1 MHNNLLYKFVLL
13 FLIVGVFS
21 AEGQS
26 KKQRE
31 LEERRQELRRE
42 IIAINNI
49 RSKEK
54 KEEKSV
60 LTLIEDLNYK
70 VSVRQNLIKVTNQQA
85 NLLTREINDNQKTIT
100 NLRGQLKKL
109 KEDYAAMIVKSY
121 KRKNEQSRV
130 MFLLSSSN
138 FQQAYKRLQY
148 IKQYANYQKKQAE
161 DIQIKTQELQD
172 LNTDLLRQKQD
183 KQKLIEDN
191 RIAKRELEKER
202 SEQKVMMA
210 SIKAN
215 LNKYAAQLKKKQQEA
230 NKLDREID
238 RLIKAA
244 IAASNKKAGKS
255 TSSKT
260 FALTPEAKKLA
271 NSFYANKG
279 KLPWPV
285 KEGAVT
291 LSYGEHR
298 HPVVRT
304 TKIVNNGIRIA
315 TNKNEIV
322 KAVFQG
328 EVLAIIKPKG
338 APAILIIQHGNYST
352 TYKNLSKIF
361 VQKGDKIALNQEI
374 GVVATDTSGE
384 SILSFGI
391 FKDSKPTNPS
401 YWLLKR

>member
-1 MHNNLLYKFVLL
+1 MHKKLLYKL
-13 FLIVGVFS
+13 FLFCFFASVFS
-21 AEGQS
+21 TEAQS

-31 LEERRQELRRE
+31 LEDRRQEIRRE
-42 IIAINNI
+42 IIAINKI

-70 VSVRQNLIKVTNQQA
+70 VSVRQNLIKITNQQA
-85 NLLTREINDNQKTIT
+85 NLLTREINDNQKTIS
-100 NLRGQLKKL
+100 NLRVQLKKL
-109 KEDYAAMIVKSY
+109 KEDYATMIVKSY
-121 KRKNEQSRV
+121 KGKNEQSRV

-148 IKQYANYQKKQAE
+148 IKQYANYQKKQAD

-172 LNTDLLRQKQD
+172 LNKDLLRQKGD
-183 KQKLIEDN
+183 KQKLVEEN

-202 SEQKVMMA
+202 KQQSEMMS

-215 LNKYAAQLKKKQQEA
+215 LNKYASQLKKKQQEA
-230 NKLDREID
+230 NRIDREID

-244 IAASNKKAGKS
+244 IAASNKKAGKKSSS
-255 TSSKT
+255 TT
-260 FALTPEAKKLA
+260 FALTPAAKKLA

-291 LSYGEHR
+291 LTYGEHR

-304 TKIVNNGIRIA
+304 TTIVNNGLRIA
-315 TNKNEIV
+315 TKKNAKAKAIFKGEVSSIV
-322 KAVFQG
+322 K
-328 EVLAIIKPKG
+328 IKG
-338 APAILIIQHGNYST
+338 AKPMVMVRHGNYIT
-352 TYKNLSKIF
+352 IYRNLSK
-361 VQKGDKIALNQEI
+361 VYVKQGDKLDTGNEI
-374 GVVATDTSGE
+374 GEVATDSEGKTTLMFS
-384 SILSFGI
+384 I
-391 FKDSKPTNPS
+391 FKDSKPMNPS

>member
-1 MHNNLLYKFVLL
+1 MFKSFSYKILFVC
-13 FLIVGVFS
+13 FFTSVFS
-21 AEGQS
+21 IQAQS

-31 LEERRQELRRE
+31 LEERRQEIRRE
-42 IIAINNI
+42 IIAINKI

-54 KEEKSV
+54 NEEKSV

-70 VSVRQNLIKVTNQQA
+70 LSVRQNLIKITNQQA
-85 NLLTREINDNQKTIT
+85 NLLTREINDNQKTIS
-100 NLRGQLKKL
+100 NLRVQLKQL
-109 KEDYAAMIVKSY
+109 KDDYASLIVKSY
-121 KRKNEQSRV
+121 KGKNEQSRV

-148 IKQYANYQKKQAE
+148 IKQYANYQKKKADE
-161 DIQIKTQELQD
+161 IQVKTKELQD
-172 LNTDLLRQKQD
+172 LNTDLLRQKQN
-183 KQKLIEDN
+183 KQKLIEEN
-191 RIAKRELEKER
+191 RITKRELEKER
-202 SEQKVMMA
+202 KEQSEMMA
-210 SIKAN
+210 SIKVN
-215 LNKYAAQLKKKQQEA
+215 LNKYASQLKKKQQEA
-230 NKLDREID
+230 NEIDREID

-244 IAASNKKAGKS
+244 IVASNKKAGKKS
-255 TSSKT
+255 SSKT